1 METKAAYKGT
11 DQNCQCRGY
20 QYEVGQ
26 EYEHKGSIDV
36 CSWGF
41 HACENPLDTFSYYPP
56 DGKNRFFEVEQ
67 SGETKTKEDK
77 TVSQRIKIKAEMT
90 LEQFFAI
97 GFKLIFD
104 KVKKTVTESELTA
117 NTSGDYAHA
126 NTSGYGAHANT
137 SGYEAHANTS
147 GYHAHANTSGN
158 RAHAN
163 TSGDYA
169 HANTSGDYA
178 HANTSGYKAHANTS
192 GYGAHANT
200 SGYHAHAN
208 TSGDYAHAN
217 TSGDYAHANT
227 SGYGAHANT
236 SGDYAHANT
245 SGYGAHANTSG
256 NRAHANTSGNHAHA
270 NTSGDEAIACSLGVR
285 ARARAVKGWII
296 LVDWRRDGDKW
307 TIRSI
312 HHAKVG
318 QKIGRKVIK
327 SNEQYWFEDGKLK
340 YEVCNG

>member
-1 METKAAYKGT
+1 
-11 DQNCQCRGY
+11 
-20 QYEVGQ
+20 
-26 EYEHKGSIDV
+26 
-36 CSWGF
+36 
-41 HACENPLDTFSYYPP
+41 
-56 DGKNRFFEVEQ
+56 
-67 SGETKTKEDK
+67 
-77 TVSQRIKIKAEMT
+77 MT

-117 NTSGDYAHA
+117 NTSGDH
-126 NTSGYGAHANT
+126 
-137 SGYEAHANTS
+137 AHANTS

-158 RAHAN
+158 
-163 TSGDYA
+163 
-169 HANTSGDYA
+169 
-178 HANTSGYKAHANTS
+178 
-192 GYGAHANT
+192 
-200 SGYHAHAN
+200 HAHAN
-208 TSGDYAHAN
+208 TSGDE
-217 TSGDYAHANT
+217 
-227 SGYGAHANT
+227 
-236 SGDYAHANT
+236 
-245 SGYGAHANTSG
+245 
-256 NRAHANTSGNHAHA
+256 AHANTSGNHAHANTSGNEAHA

>member
-126 NTSGYGAHANT
+126 NTSGYK
-137 SGYEAHANTS
+137 
-147 GYHAHANTSGN
+147 AHANTSGN
-158 RAHAN
+158 
-163 TSGDYA
+163 YA
-169 HANTSGDYA
+169 HANTSGDE
-178 HANTSGYKAHANTS
+178 
-192 GYGAHANT
+192 
-200 SGYHAHAN
+200 
-208 TSGDYAHAN
+208 
-217 TSGDYAHANT
+217 
-227 SGYGAHANT
+227 
-236 SGDYAHANT
+236 
-245 SGYGAHANTSG
+245 
-256 NRAHANTSGNHAHA
+256 AHA